1 MSGNRFD
8 TATALCLLGLIYVAM
23 PVMVGVVLRGRHPA
37 ARLGAWCGGAAVY
50 GAACLLLALRGAI
63 PDFWTVVVANLLAL
77 VSYPLS
83 VAALR
88 LEIGR
93 PLRWHQALFFMVAGA
108 AAVALAATRS
118 TGWRVL
124 AGDLVQSA
132 GTGWLAWTAATVW
145 RQTRSRSARL
155 IAGAFAG
162 ASLTLA
168 WLALQ
173 LGPGGWPR
181 VLDNPA
187 GATQWVIVAG
197 VVAAIHGSLGYLGM
211 ALERLRLQELAQAR
225 RLALE
230 STLQVTAERHARRLR
245 TWLDEREELL
255 RLLAHEV
262 RQPLNNATAA
272 LQAAHRAL
280 APAPVDAGAASGRVQ
295 RAVGVLGRIVAT
307 LDHTLAATALL
318 AGSGHAERRDVD
330 VDGLVALAIGDLDPG
345 WQPRVRVDR
354 GTGARSAAL
363 DAGLLRLA
371 LRNLLANALAY
382 SPPGSEVLLRI
393 GDDGAPP
400 ALLFEVCDQGP
411 GIEAALARRLFTRG
425 ARAEGSVAGHG
436 LGLVVVRR
444 VAELHG
450 GWVTHEPRPG
460 GGSVFR
466 LGLPQGRPEASA
478 TADAAYPALSSPRKT

>member
-1 MSGNRFD
+1 VSGSRFD
-8 TATALCLLGLIYVAM
+8 AATALCLLGLIYLAM
-23 PVMVGVVLRGRHPA
+23 PVMVWAVLRGRHAA
-37 ARLGAWCGGAAVY
+37 ARLGAWCGGAAAC
-50 GAACLLLALRGAI
+50 GGGCLLLALRGAI
-63 PDFWTVVVANLLAL
+63 PDFWTVGIANLLAL

-83 VAALR
+83 AAALR
-88 LEIGR
+88 LEIAR
-93 PLRWHQALFFMVAGA
+93 PLRGRHGLLFVGAGA
-108 AAVALAATRS
+108 ALLVLAAAHS
-118 TGWRVL
+118 TGWRLLTGV
-124 AGDLVQSA
+124 LVQAA
-132 GTGWLAWTAATVW
+132 GTGWLAWTAAAVW
-145 RQTRSRSARL
+145 RQSGSRSAQL
-155 IAGAFAG
+155 IAGAFAA
-162 ASLTLA
+162 ASLTLG

-173 LGPGGWPR
+173 LGLGGWPR
-181 VLDNPA
+181 LLDNPA

-197 VVAAIHGSLGYLGM
+197 FVAGIHGSLGYLGM
-211 ALERLRLQELAQAR
+211 ALERLRVQEIAQAR
-225 RLALE
+225 RLAIE

-245 TWLDEREELL
+245 TGLDEREELL

-280 APAPVDAGAASGRVQ
+280 VPAPVDAGAASGRVQ
-295 RAVGVLGRIVAT
+295 RAVGVLGRVVAT

-330 VDGLVALAIGDLDPG
+330 VDGLVALVIGDLDPAR
-345 WQPRVRVDR
+345 QTRVRVDHR
-354 GTGARSAAL
+354 AGARNARL

-393 GDDGAPP
+393 GDGGEPP
-400 ALLFEVCDQGP
+400 ALMLEVCDHGP

-450 GWVTHEPRPG
+450 GGVAHEPRPG

-466 LGLPQGRPEASA
+466 LWLPQARPDASA
-478 TADAAYPALSSPRKT
+478 ASAAAYPALSSPRKT